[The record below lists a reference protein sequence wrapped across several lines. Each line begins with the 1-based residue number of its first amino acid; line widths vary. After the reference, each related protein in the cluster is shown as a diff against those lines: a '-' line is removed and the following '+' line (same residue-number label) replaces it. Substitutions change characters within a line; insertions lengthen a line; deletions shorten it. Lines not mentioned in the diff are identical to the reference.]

1 MESWTPRRPSPGLRR
16 RIFAGRSLEAAGFGA
31 VHSPLER
38 AGLERF
44 AGWLVPAMAGAFALF
59 VSLNP
64 ETRPI
69 ASRFIGQA
77 EASAFER
84 SPMYATLQTAALHSA
99 ANSLPATSF
108 TWTNLPNAHST
119 NASFSGDNPP
129 F

>member
-1 MESWTPRRPSPGLRR
+1 MESWIPRRPSSELRR
-16 RIFAGRSLEAAGFGA
+16 RIFEVQGPEVAGFGVLSA
-31 VHSPLER
+31 PLER

-44 AGWLVPAMAGAFALF
+44 AGWLVPAMAGVFALF

-64 ETRPI
+64 TTDPLT
-69 ASRFIGQA
+69 SRFIGPQ
-77 EASAFER
+77 EISAFAR
-84 SPMYATLQTAALHSA
+84 TPMYATLQSAALHSA
-99 ANSLPATSF
+99 ANSLPAASF